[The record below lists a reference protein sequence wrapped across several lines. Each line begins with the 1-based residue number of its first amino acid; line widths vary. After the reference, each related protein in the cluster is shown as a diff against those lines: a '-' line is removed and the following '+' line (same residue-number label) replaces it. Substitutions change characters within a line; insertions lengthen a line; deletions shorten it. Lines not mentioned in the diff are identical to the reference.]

1 MKWPT
6 LTRTA
11 VLVGAGA
18 ACLAVAAFGTGCQG
32 LRPTELPAYGIA
44 PLPSPAGDGSSA
56 PFLTVAH
63 GRMVL
68 SWVERDASATNIL
81 FAELLSSGWKD
92 AVTVATEGDV
102 MVNAADVPSVRA
114 IGGDGLVA
122 AWLQENGDD
131 PEAYDLRLTWSQD
144 GGRTWS
150 AAVSPHHD
158 GTRTQHG
165 FASLF
170 DVPGGGLGVAWLD
183 GRAMAP
189 GLSVLSGS
197 FSMALRAATYGPDR
211 AQQTETLIDQRV
223 CDCCPVSTAVTP
235 DGVIVAFRDR
245 SVDEIR
251 DISVSR
257 LVNGTWSN
265 PMPVHRDGWKISAC
279 PVNGPSISAEGERV
293 AVAWFSV
300 EAGKGR
306 TLAAFSTDAGRSFG
320 SPVRVDEAQA
330 AGRPQVVLLD
340 DGAAAVSWV
349 EFTDGRSQLK
359 VRRID
364 GSGKRSPAAMVAEG
378 MGAQHPRLA
387 RAGHDLVVA
396 WVERGRVVTARA
408 VESRSSN

>member
-1 MKWPT
+1 MNMNDSTRMATGVTQERLAGLRKWNIGLT
-6 LTRTA
+6 LLHFAQAVAIVLLAGSFAITVTSSLPEGPPGTA
-11 VLVGAGA
+11 V
-18 ACLAVAAFGTGCQG
+18 
-32 LRPTELPAYGIA
+32 PA
-44 PLPSPAGDGSSA
+44 P
-56 PFLTVAH
+56 
-63 GRMVL
+63 
-68 SWVERDASATNIL
+68 
-81 FAELLSSGWKD
+81 
-92 AVTVATEGDV
+92 
-102 MVNAADVPSVRA
+102 
-114 IGGDGLVA
+114 
-122 AWLQENGDD
+122 
-131 PEAYDLRLTWSQD
+131 
-144 GGRTWS
+144 
-150 AAVSPHHD
+150 
-158 GTRTQHG
+158 
-165 FASLF
+165 ASLF

-257 LVNGTWSN
+257 LVNGTWSD
-265 PMPVHRDGWKISAC
+265 PMPVHRDNWKISAC

-320 SPVRVDEAQA
+320 SPVRVDEAEA

-364 GSGKRSPAAMVAEG
+364 GSGKRSPAATVAEG